1 MLRLYV
7 TSKTAMRK
15 LKLETEAA
23 LFDFA
28 VRHGL
33 LRSPAADAEA
43 EAIRHAI
50 RHGTDGEI
58 RAACRRMMLLLK
70 HTRAPLA
77 TRKPLRRRCA
87 PRASYGFI
95 REIRFKRLMRRF

>member
-33 LRSPAADAEA
+33 LRSPAADAE
-43 EAIRHAI
+43 AI